1 MHFRL
6 PKYVV
11 IVVLEN
17 MLQKWMSD
25 LSDIKQAPAWI
36 SLIQIPPKSLL
47 S

>member
-11 IVVLEN
+11 IVILEN
-17 MLQKWMSD
+17 MLQKWLSE
-25 LSDIKQAPAWI
+25 LSDIKQATAWI
-36 SLIQIPPKSLL
+36 SLIQIPPKGLL